1 MMQSELN
8 PRRYRY
14 ISKLVLASESSY
26 KRRYGANK
34 EKLMI
39 TLMKYLQMMP
49 TNMKEQVIQP
59 SHFIEKQMIFHQDI

>member
-1 MMQSELN
+1 MQSELN

-39 TLMKYLQMMP
+39 KLMKYLQMMP

-59 SHFIEKQMIFHQDI
+59 SHFFEKQIIFHQAI